1 MKRITTI
8 FNNKGQGIV
17 EFALIL
23 ALCVSM
29 YMGLDSLEF
38 KQTIRGIY
46 DDVVVENVTKVYGL
60 GDVYV
65 MALDA
70 WGKKTRAELA
80 EVPDPHRLNADQQA
94 LINIGKAFIGKS
106 LTAEDVYK
114 MVKSPTDTFGSNHI
128 SQGKEVVIFNLVDH
142 SDNDSY
148 FKNHP
153 DQDIYSTLNRDS
165 RAPWT
170 LHWMQGDYGTLDQAT
185 GTYSYTTDEFDSST
199 RYFYSDC
206 MINDKSVVDWG
217 NKDQYANDRT
227 IRVSFTFKDEGNKK
241 VVDSVRVRV
250 NRGDIKNSNTH
261 YQELDVKVTENYAG
275 QYTPGATGVY

>member
-1 MKRITTI
+1 MKIITTI

-17 EFALIL
+17 EYALIL

-29 YMGLDSLEF
+29 YMGLDSPKV

-94 LINIGKAFIGKS
+94 LVNIGKAFIGKS

-114 MVKSPTDTFGSNHI
+114 MVKSPTDTFGSNYI

-153 DQDIYSTLNRDS
+153 DQDIYSTLNGDS

-170 LHWMQGDYGTLDQAT
+170 LHWMQGDYGTLNPET
-185 GTYSYTTDEFDSST
+185 GTYSYTTDDFDSST
-199 RYFYSDC
+199 RYFFSDC
-206 MINDKSVVDWG
+206 MMKDKNEVAWG
-217 NKDQYANDRT
+217 NDQWGNDRT

-250 NRGDIKNSNTH
+250 NRGNRDLANSH
-261 YQELDVKVTENYAG
+261 YHELDVKVTEDYAG